1 MTLRAQCESARH
13 RHAARMADAEL
24 PSGHSQRR
32 GGLRRA
38 ARESDFRRRARRAA
52 DHHIGE
58 GNPRPEAGANRLEH
72 RFLGSEPPR
81 QTLNPINPI
90 ADLIQ
95 LGLHEA
101 TWNQRVARILN
112 PAPHLGDIHQVNAVS
127 DNVHRTRLSLS
138 RHVKP
143 PQHSGTA

>member
-1 MTLRAQCESARH
+1 MSLRAQRESARH
-13 RHAARMADAEL
+13 RHATRMADAEL

-38 ARESDFRRRARRAA
+38 ARKSDFRCRARRAV

-58 GNPRPEAGANRLEH
+58 GNSRPEAGADRLEH

-81 QTLNPINPI
+81 QALDPINPI

-95 LGLHEA
+95 LGLHKA
-101 TWNQRVARILN
+101 TRNQRVTRILD

-127 DNVHRTRLSLS
+127 DNVHRIRLSLS
-138 RHVKP
+138 
-143 PQHSGTA
+143 